1 MRGCRVYEW
10 VLLVEASRFNLTGL
24 FLLID
29 NLELAIEDI
38 DAIFGD
44 DYTVSELGV
53 PLNSANI
60 WHAQLI
66 HDSFGTKIVHEESV
80 VGCDQDF
87 TEWSWENI
95 LNLSKTFFDDG
106 PLAWVWAIKAANKD
120 LSGIAVERA
129 DAILTDEDAG
139 LGILATF
146 L

>member
-1 MRGCRVYEW
+1 MWGCWVYER
-10 VLLVEASRFNLTGL
+10 VLLVEASWFNLTGL

-38 DAIFGD
+38 NAVFGD
-44 DYTVSELGV
+44 DYTVSKLGV

-80 VGCDQDF
+80 VGCDQDLAK
-87 TEWSWENI
+87 WSWENV
-95 LNLSKTFFDDG
+95 LNFSETFLDDR
-106 PLAWVWAIKAANKD
+106 PLAWVWAIKAAYKD
-120 LSGIAVERA
+120 LFGIAVERA
-129 DAILTDEDAG
+129 DAILADEDAG
-139 LGILATF
+139 LGILTTF